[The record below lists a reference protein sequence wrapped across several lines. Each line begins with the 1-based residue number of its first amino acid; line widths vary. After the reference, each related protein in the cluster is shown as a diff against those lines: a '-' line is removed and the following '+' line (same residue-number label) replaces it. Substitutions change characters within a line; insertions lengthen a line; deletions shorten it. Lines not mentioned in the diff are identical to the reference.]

1 MPPWRQQEATLSS
14 VLQLTNRGW
23 RSVELEDGPSADH
36 GLEGGGVQL
45 TEGRVLAVGAP
56 RASQRRVE
64 AEPPQPRRGRGRASG
79 AVYSLIQT
87 TNQGVHG
94 GECDPA
100 LRSEV
105 NSLPRIR
112 FLKKSRSRPRGSW

>member
-1 MPPWRQQEATLSS
+1 MAPPLITALREVGSNSRKAEFMPCVPLELPGEGSRQ
-14 VLQLTNRGW
+14 G
-23 RSVELEDGPSADH
+23 
-36 GLEGGGVQL
+36 
-45 TEGRVLAVGAP
+45 
-56 RASQRRVE
+56 
-64 AEPPQPRRGRGRASG
+64 GRASG